1 MTRRGC
7 TRTVVV
13 VGPFA
18 LKFAFDKRGRRCNR
32 FEADLFKRV
41 DVRRR
46 AMLCPVL
53 WSDPTGTA
61 LLMPAARPLT
71 EPGTRSPLGNRWLP
85 RLGLHVRRRS
95 ASAIRMET
103 IGLGLARW
111 PLSSPRLF
119 KPCVVRIKAMPPLCR
134 MVDRGTLPLDR
145 WMPRQGD
152 DAWPAVSIAA
162 RTLHVTERHTDRCFW
177 VARFNA

>member
-71 EPGTRSPLGNRWLP
+71 EPGRDHLWETDGFPDWVSGGDRHQPFEWKPSDWGWLDGH
-85 RLGLHVRRRS
+85 LVALDY
-95 ASAIRMET
+95 
-103 IGLGLARW
+103 
-111 PLSSPRLF
+111 SSPALF
-119 KPCVVRIKAMPPLCR
+119 
-134 MVDRGTLPLDR
+134 
-145 WMPRQGD
+145 
-152 DAWPAVSIAA
+152 
-162 RTLHVTERHTDRCFW
+162 E
-177 VARFNA
+177 